1 MIKCGEA
8 VMKMAIRHG
17 YAAGVNNSDRV
28 VKEVSTLLGMSV
40 QQVERL
46 INTNGFSAAEMEKIC
61 NFYGYTIAYIPNTMA
76 PIV

>member
-17 YAAGVNNSDRV
+17 YSTGVNNTDRA
-28 VKEVSTLLGMSV
+28 VKEVSTLLNMSV

-46 INTNGFSAAEMEKIC
+46 INTNGFSAEEMERIC
-61 NFYGYTIAYIPNTMA
+61 NFYGYSIAYIPNTMA